1 MEISH
6 QSHPSPESYLLVRL
20 FEVFHEDRDD
30 DVNEDELRHE
40 DKDDEKEGREVGR
53 DAAVPEAVVGG
64 LAFFPQC
71 VL

>member
-1 MEISH
+1 MQSNYLRRFDQHRDHHKGMEISH

-40 DKDDEKEGREVGR
+40 DKDDEK
-53 DAAVPEAVVGG
+53 
-64 LAFFPQC
+64 
-71 VL
+71 

>member
-1 MEISH
+1 MG
-6 QSHPSPESYLLVRL
+6 L